1 MDGGSRCAFKNV
13 AERDD
18 GDDRDDVFYAY
29 ENIVTIV
36 AHRRARQDKSLAE
49 CAESAFPKA
58 ALWSPLSARSVLLP
72 TKAGRGRHW
81 RPAPPKDAKPACR
94 SHF

>member
-1 MDGGSRCAFKNV
+1 MDGGSRCAFKKV

-58 ALWSPLSARSVLLP
+58 ALCS
-72 TKAGRGRHW
+72 
-81 RPAPPKDAKPACR
+81 PKDAIASFDGHRLSKVLLR
-94 SHF
+94 YFRRK